1 MEIYF
6 NELSV
11 LPNCLNNDDARDKII
26 TMLETMKALKEFDF
40 NILRTHD
47 NFYAEELFNG
57 YSFSS
62 FIIDPQ
68 VKDNLKLL
76 LRSIVKNPFI
86 ADDDSQEAEMF
97 ISNQFQTLDHTGIMT
112 SPEGIAI
119 SYVCEMPTISISGF
133 PLWDS
138 NTLSLNVIDT
148 VSNSTSI
155 NDIINISTP
164 NSLTNQIFL
173 DWIKSITEEV
183 KLNSYDNII
192 KMFPIEKFEFEQ
204 RAIDDILTWFY
215 DDKRFIV
222 KIIKLINDI
231 ENNPFVGG
239 FGLTETLGGTGGRAS
254 KRIVKKDRVIYTYTQ
269 EKITIHQCRGHYN
282 DK

>member
-11 LPNCLNNDDARDKII
+11 MPKCLNDAEARDKII
-26 TMLETMKALKEFDF
+26 NMLETMKALKDYDF
-40 NILRTHD
+40 NVLRTHD

-62 FIIDPQ
+62 FIIDPV

-97 ISNQFQTLDHTGIMT
+97 ISNQFETFDHTGIMT
-112 SPEGIAI
+112 TPEGIAI

-138 NTLSLNVIDT
+138 NLISLYVTDT
-148 VSNSTSI
+148 ISNTTII
-155 NDIINISTP
+155 NDIINISSP
-164 NSLTNQIFL
+164 NSLSNNEFL
-173 DWIKSITEEV
+173 NWIKSITEEV
-183 KLNSYDNII
+183 KLNSYENII
-192 KMFPIEKFEFEQ
+192 KMFPAEKFEFDQ
-204 RAIDDILTWFY
+204 RAIDDILTWYY
-215 DDKRFIV
+215 DDKRFIL
-222 KIIKLINDI
+222 KIIKLLNDI

-239 FGLTETLGGTGGRAS
+239 FGLTEPLSGSGGRSS
-254 KRIVKKDRVIYTYTQ
+254 KRIVKKDRVIYTYTK